1 MSKRDLIGYTM
12 DAQEKKIDLALECM
26 QDLTEIAMVQKNV
39 AIAGR
44 LNRFL
49 KAFADLNDEIMNTL
63 QEANNE

>member
-12 DAQEKKIDLALECM
+12 DAQEKKIDLALECI

-39 AIAGR
+39 AIAER

-49 KAFADLNDEIMNTL
+49 TAFADINDEIMETL
-63 QEANNE
+63 QEANNV